1 VSAPRSR
8 HQLSAGEGPGR
19 LELAAA
25 SDVGPVRRENQDDW
39 ALEALPAVG
48 GALLVLADG
57 MGGHAD
63 GGIAARLAVTSIV
76 DELRAA
82 ADPVEHLGAAIR
94 AANQSVLD
102 YRQAHGGEMCGTTL
116 VVGVVRA
123 DRAVVANIGDS
134 RGYLLHQGRL
144 VQLTE
149 DHSVVAEQMR
159 AGRLPDGPLARHPGR
174 NVLTRALT
182 GEPVAAD
189 IVDARLSPGDML
201 VMCSD
206 GVWDVL
212 SDERLA
218 ASLTEPGDLGG
229 AAQGACDAAVAAG
242 TTDNVTVVA
251 CRLSGGGR

>member
-1 VSAPRSR
+1 VSALRSR
-8 HQLSAGEGPGR
+8 RAITVADGAGS

-25 SDVGPVRRENQDDW
+25 SDVGPVRRDNQDDW
-39 ALEALPAVG
+39 ALEPLSG
-48 GALLVLADG
+48 GRGALLVLADG

-63 GGIAARLAVTSIV
+63 GGIAARLAVTAVV
-76 DELRAA
+76 DELRDT
-82 ADPVEHLGAAIR
+82 ADPVQRLGAAIA
-94 AANQSVLD
+94 AANQAILE
-102 YRQAHGGEMCGTTL
+102 YRRTHGGEMCGTTL
-116 VVGVVRA
+116 VV
-123 DRAVVANIGDS
+123 AVVGAGHAVIANVGDS
-134 RGYLLHQGRL
+134 RAYRLHDGEL

-159 AGRLPDGPLARHPGR
+159 AGRLPDGPVARHPGR

-189 IVDARLSPGDML
+189 IVDTPLTAGDAV

-212 SDERLA
+212 ADERLA
-218 ASLTEPGDLGG
+218 AAMVEAPDGSS
-229 AAQGACDAAVAAG
+229 AVQGACDAAVAAG

-251 CRLSGGGR
+251 CWVSDGAG